1 MLPTDLPKATYPEDR
16 KSCGHAVRFTKAL
29 FASQAAAKAG
39 SSGLLLVM
47 FIAATEDRLHY
58 FKPPLFW
65 QSEILKQLGFRSP
78 RQLQRAR
85 QKAVD
90 CGLLHYQRGNKHG
103 PATYWTLVPDWLEP
117 SYSQKRNSAPLTE
130 SQKRNSAP
138 LTGSQKRIGAPLTD
152 SQKRNSAPHSLTPLN
167 TTPLSTHG
175 KEPEGGVEDIE
186 LEEESQGPLRYGL
199 SEPDEVFA

>member
-1 MLPTDLPKATYPEDR
+1 MLPTEPPKATYPTDR

-117 SYSQKRNSAPLTE
+117 FYSQKRNS
-130 SQKRNSAP
+130 
-138 LTGSQKRIGAPLTD
+138 APLTD
-152 SQKRNSAPHSLTPLN
+152 SQKRNSAPLTGCQKSNPDLLSGSQKRTGAPHSSTLLK
-167 TTPLSTHG
+167 TTPSLP
-175 KEPEGGVEDIE
+175 PEATLEGVEEMDGEESENHPDRYPE
-186 LEEESQGPLRYGL
+186 LEAVQ
-199 SEPDEVFA
+199 